1 MNPYWVRLI
10 PTSAPVERFTHVMA
24 NSTAVMKAA
33 LTLFQRCTPS
43 VAVMMGHRAF
53 VACLML
59 IGAIGIS
66 TPALP
71 QDVQAPCNLCD
82 SSTSFMEDEPAAP
95 ISLDVEASL
104 DFDQLIL
111 AGTGLGTAELGP
123 DGTRS
128 VTGTVTAI
136 TARAMV
142 GEVIIR
148 GEPGRMLRVEL
159 PRNIELFGFNGGS
172 IEIDSIRSD
181 LPSAPRLDSNG
192 RLSFR
197 FGGVVRVAGD
207 TDGQFRG
214 DVRIDVD
221 YF

>member
-1 MNPYWVRLI
+1 MNPYWVRSI
-10 PTSAPVERFTHVMA
+10 PTSARAEGFSHSSA

-33 LTLFQRCTPS
+33 LTLFQRCAPS
-43 VAVMMGHRAF
+43 VHAMLGRRAF
-53 VACLML
+53 IACLVT
-59 IGAIGIS
+59 IGASGIA

-71 QDVQAPCNLCD
+71 QDVQAPCRLCD
-82 SSTSFMEDEPAAP
+82 VTAQSFEEKPATP

-111 AGTGLGTAELGP
+111 AGTGSGTAELGP
-123 DGTRS
+123 DGSRS
-128 VTGTVTAI
+128 VTGTVTALS
-136 TARAMV
+136 ARAMV

-148 GEPGRMLRVEL
+148 GEPGRMVRVDL

-172 IEIDSIRSD
+172 IHIDSIRSD
-181 LPSAPRLDSNG
+181 LPPAPRLDSNG
-192 RLSFR
+192 KLSFR
-197 FGGVVRVAGD
+197 FGGVIRVAGD